1 MNNRFISAI
10 LIGTLMTLMGCT
22 KDGIDEFP
30 DERYVQFTTNLA
42 DTVSVSFFFYPNQDQ
57 IQYPVP
63 MQLIGRV
70 SEQDLTFQIAVDEA
84 ATTAQGQHY
93 ALPEQFVFR
102 AGLMADTI
110 YLTVNKTPEM
120 DTETFQLALQI
131 VPTDETLPG
140 QSTFTRKILRLNN
153 MTSRPTWWDSNME
166 SQLLGAYT
174 DRKFQLFIE
183 VTGVNDL
190 SIYDSS
196 EQRDFMLQFKY
207 YLIEKRDADEAI
219 LEEDG
224 TDMLSTVRII
234 G

>member
-1 MNNRFISAI
+1 
-10 LIGTLMTLMGCT
+10 MGCS
-22 KDGIDEFP
+22 KHGIDVFP
-30 DERYVQFTTNLA
+30 EEKYVQFTTSVA
-42 DTVSVSFFFYPNQDQ
+42 DTTLVSFFFYPNQDH
-57 IQYPVP
+57 IQYPMPV
-63 MQLIGRV
+63 QLIGRA
-70 SEQDLTFQIAVDEA
+70 SEQDLTFHIEVDAA
-84 ATTAQGQHY
+84 ATTARSEHY
-93 ALPEQFVFR
+93 TLPEQFTFR
-102 AGLMADTI
+102 SGHTMDTI

-131 VPTDETLPG
+131 VPTDEVFPG
-140 QSTFTRKILRLNN
+140 QTTFVRKILRLNN
-153 MTSRPTWWDSNME
+153 MTSRPAWWDSTME

-190 SIYDSS
+190 SIYEPA

-207 YLIEKRDADEAI
+207 YLIGKRDAGEAE
-219 LEEDG
+219 LEADG